1 MSSEDFAIASSIISL
16 FIAVTAT
23 ISNHKL
29 LSLNIQYLDLY
40 MKANETLNQLRNDL
54 NTSIL
59 EESLKDV
66 EDKDK

>member
-23 ISNHKL
+23 ISNYKL

-40 MKANETLNQLRNDL
+40 IKANETLNQLRNDL
-54 NTSIL
+54 NTSII
-59 EESLKDV
+59 EEALKDV